1 MSSTLANRMRPQNL
15 KDIIGQ
21 QHLVGPN
28 AILTK
33 FVQKSHPFSI
43 ILYGSPGCG
52 KTTIAMAL
60 ANDLDIPYRMFIDLI
75 KRAKMIFFHT
85 WKVDY

>member
-33 FVQKSHPFSI
+33 FVQKSHPF
-43 ILYGSPGCG
+43 
-52 KTTIAMAL
+52 
-60 ANDLDIPYRMFIDLI
+60 
-75 KRAKMIFFHT
+75 
-85 WKVDY
+85 

>member
-33 FVQKSHPFSI
+33 FVQKVIHFQLFYTVAPAVAKQQLQWPLQM
-43 ILYGSPGCG
+43 IL
-52 KTTIAMAL
+52 TFHIASSTL
-60 ANDLDIPYRMFIDLI
+60 QPEI
-75 KRAKMIFFHT
+75 KRNGCN
-85 WKVDY
+85 Y

>member
-43 ILYGSPGCG
+43 ILYGSPAVA
-52 KTTIAMAL
+52 KQQLQWPLQMILTFHIASSTL
-60 ANDLDIPYRMFIDLI
+60 QPEI
-75 KRAKMIFFHT
+75 KRNGCN
-85 WKVDY
+85 Y

>member
-60 ANDLDIPYRMFIDLI
+60 AMILTFHIASSTLQPEI
-75 KRAKMIFFHT
+75 KKKWMQLL
-85 WKVDY
+85 KKLS